1 MTQILKADHETTEEE
16 VLHSAAAIV
25 AHGGV
30 IAYPTETIYGLGAD
44 ATDEK
49 AVRRIYEIKGRSFKS
64 PLSVIIGEARDL
76 YPLVREAGPVARKLM
91 DAFWPGPV
99 TIVFEASDKIPS
111 MLTAGTGKIGIR
123 LPGHLIARQIAVRSG
138 RPLTATSANLS
149 GAPECDDAAAVY
161 AQLGDK
167 IDALV
172 DLGKTAGMPATTV
185 VDATGDKPLILRQG
199 TITRE
204 EIMLKTG

>member
-149 GAPECDDAAAVY
+149 ARPSATMRQRFTLSSVIK
-161 AQLGDK
+161 LTRW
-167 IDALV
+167 LTW
-172 DLGKTAGMPATTV
+172 GKQRVCLLP
-185 VDATGDKPLILRQG
+185 PLWTPQARN
-199 TITRE
+199 R
-204 EIMLKTG
+204 

>member
-91 DAFWPGPV
+91 DAFWPGG
-99 TIVFEASDKIPS
+99 
-111 MLTAGTGKIGIR
+111 LTLV
-123 LPGHLIARQIAVRSG
+123 LPIAVGVPAIISPGPGIAIRMPDHPVALELI
-138 RPLTATSANLS
+138 RRL
-149 GAPECDDAAAVY
+149 GAP
-161 AQLGDK
+161 
-167 IDALV
+167 I
-172 DLGKTAGMPATTV
+172 
-185 VDATGDKPLILRQG
+185 RS
-199 TITRE
+199 R
-204 EIMLKTG
+204 